1 MVADAGCWSPPV
13 RGRGVQRQCSPQ
25 PAGQATRSTGERD
38 ALARR
43 LLEPTWERPDGAAP
57 EWNRLDRG
65 GPSYGA
71 KRSTGRAMTGGWW
84 AWHEPARL
92 VRAFRVPASANN
104 AMPLPVTE
112 KTSELVE
119 CFQGNLAA

>member
-1 MVADAGCWSPPV
+1 
-13 RGRGVQRQCSPQ
+13 
-25 PAGQATRSTGERD
+25 
-38 ALARR
+38 
-43 LLEPTWERPDGAAP
+43 
-57 EWNRLDRG
+57 
-65 GPSYGA
+65 
-71 KRSTGRAMTGGWW
+71 MTGGWW